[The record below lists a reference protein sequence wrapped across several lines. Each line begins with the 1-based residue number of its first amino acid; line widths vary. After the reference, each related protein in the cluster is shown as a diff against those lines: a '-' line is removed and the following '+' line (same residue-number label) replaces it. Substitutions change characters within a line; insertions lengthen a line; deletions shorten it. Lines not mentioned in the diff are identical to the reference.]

1 MENASKAL
9 LIAGAILICI
19 LLIAV
24 AMYVYNSANAT
35 IKAAGSQM
43 SQQEKDMYNAKIKP
57 YVGEGTKGSEVKSMI
72 DNIISMNQ
80 ENVGEQGKFIGIT
93 VGDITNYSSDT
104 SLNTVAS
111 ACQKASVYPMPSGET
126 SVNPPSD
133 ADNTEDNVH
142 NATQAMTK
150 LKTKINSQ
158 KSYTVS
164 ATQVQGIYTW
174 IDITEQSSS
183 RPAGT

>member
-57 YVGEGTKGSEVKSMI
+57 YVGEGILGSEVKSMI

-80 ENVGEQGKFIGIT
+80 ENAGEQGKFIGIT
-93 VGDITNYSSDT
+93 VGTVTNYKSDDHT
-104 SLNTVAS
+104 HLDT
-111 ACQKASVYPMPSGET
+111 ACQNASVYGEKD
-126 SVNPPSD
+126 D

-142 NATQAMTK
+142 DATQEMTK
-150 LKTKINSQ
+150 LKSKINSQ
-158 KSYTVS
+158 KNYDIT

-174 IDITEQSSS
+174 INITETDPSVSGS
-183 RPAGT
+183 PFFSGSE

>member
-43 SQQEKDMYNAKIKP
+43 SQQEKDMYNAKIKT
-57 YVGEGTKGSEVKSMI
+57 YVGEVTKGSEVKSMI

-80 ENVGEQGKFIGIT
+80 ENVGEQGKFIGIY
-93 VGDITNYSSDT
+93 VPSNGVTNYSGD
-104 SLNTVAS
+104 VGKECA
-111 ACQKASVYPMPSGET
+111 KASVYKKDGVTAVSG
-126 SVNPPSD
+126 
-133 ADNTEDNVH
+133 ADNTEANVH
-142 NATQAMTK
+142 DATTAMTA

-164 ATQVQGIYTW
+164 ADMEQGIYTW
-174 IDITEQSSS
+174 ITIKEYSA
-183 RPAGT
+183 PAGT

>member
-80 ENVGEQGKFIGIT
+80 ENVGEQGKFIGIR
-93 VGDITNYSSDT
+93 VGTDEITNYHEET
-104 SLNTVAS
+104 ALAN
-111 ACQKASVYPMPSGET
+111 ACNAASVYGGDD
-126 SVNPPSD
+126 D

-142 NATQAMTK
+142 EATQAMTA
-150 LKTKINSQ
+150 LKSKINSQ
-158 KSYTVS
+158 KSYIVE
-164 ATQVQGIYTW
+164 AEQVQGIYTW
-174 IDITEQSSS
+174 INITEKGKNTPVGGAPVSE
-183 RPAGT
+183 PE